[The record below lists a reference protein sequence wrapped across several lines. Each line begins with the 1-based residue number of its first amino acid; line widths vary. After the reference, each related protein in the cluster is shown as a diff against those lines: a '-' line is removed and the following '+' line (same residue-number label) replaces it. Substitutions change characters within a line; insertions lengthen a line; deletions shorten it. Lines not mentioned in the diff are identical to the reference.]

1 MAVLF
6 YSWFWISLTQLYA
19 VNEILS
25 KIEKFK
31 SVVNEGPF
39 NRVEGFRKIKYYKN
53 TYILEMFHNNL

>member
-6 YSWFWISLTQLYA
+6 YSWFWISLTQLYV

-39 NRVEGFRKIKYYKN
+39 NRDEGFKKN
-53 TYILEMFHNNL
+53 QVL